1 MVVLIM
7 VVIIIFTE
15 RNLSRRGGGGGGSS
29 SLVKILGFALIKTLR
44 CFQLIHFV
52 IITTYFLSGFRIYQ
66 ARNSLN

>member
-7 VVIIIFTE
+7 VVIIIFTGE
-15 RNLSRRGGGGGGSS
+15 KFVRGRRGRSS

>member
-15 RNLSRRGGGGGGSS
+15 RNLSGGGGEGAHHLLKFSG
-29 SLVKILGFALIKTLR
+29 LIKTLR